1 MASHNRE
8 PTSPVRVPKAVSN
21 YTASTI
27 DTETRSS
34 VNSRLLVDGHIPK
47 IHDALLHALH
57 ASPTNWP
64 TLIQNH
70 ALSLLRS
77 GECTTFHEVLERV
90 LEDIHVDTV
99 VARSSV
105 SQTPDLSSN
114 GHSGGEKRS
123 ESNGTKNFKGMEG
136 STSSSNSEN
145 RQSLVIPPN
154 VVEEGIRITRECLET
169 MCEIDD

>member
-1 MASHNRE
+1 MAAGNAE
-8 PTSPVRVPKAVSN
+8 PTSPLRVPKSVSN

-27 DTETRSS
+27 DSEIRSS

-64 TLIQNH
+64 TLIQSH
-70 ALSLLRS
+70 ALSLLRN

-99 VARSSV
+99 IARSSTDP
-105 SQTPDLSSN
+105 TPHLSSN
-114 GHSGGEKRS
+114 VHSVGEKKS
-123 ESNGTKNFKGMEG
+123 EYNGNKNLRKAEVN
-136 STSSSNSEN
+136 TSKNQEAK
-145 RQSLVIPPN
+145 QSLAIPPN
-154 VVEEGIRITRECLET
+154 VVEEGIRIVRECLET

>member
-1 MASHNRE
+1 MASRKIE
-8 PTSPVRVPKAVSN
+8 PTSPVEFRKQFQ
-21 YTASTI
+21 I
-27 DTETRSS
+27 IQL
-34 VNSRLLVDGHIPK
+34 RLLMPRLGRV

-64 TLIQNH
+64 TMIQNH

-99 VARSSV
+99 VARSST

-114 GHSGGEKRS
+114 GHSGGEKRN
-123 ESNGTKNFKGMEG
+123 ESNGTKILRRMEG
-136 STSSSNSEN
+136 SSSSSNSET
-145 RQSLVIPPN
+145 RKSLVIPPN
-154 VVEEGIRITRECLET
+154 VVEEGMRITRECLET
-169 MCEIDD
+169 MCEIDE